1 MEDDNENYFET
12 SSGNETEEYLDF
24 SGFSNVSTSG
34 LITNHDGH
42 IAFQSSL
49 DYENEEYEGIDMSSD
64 SEDFI
69 YDDNSLEEDIDSFEE
84 ELEYEEDFDSDW
96 D

>member
-24 SGFSNVSTSG
+24 SGFSNVSSSG
-34 LITNHDGH
+34 LVTNHDGH

-64 SEDFI
+64 SEEFI
-69 YDDNSLEEDIDSFEE
+69 YDDNSFEEDIDSYEE
-84 ELEYEEDFDSDW
+84 DEYEEGNHNFNW
-96 D
+96 